1 MHHFF
6 SRRPSRVFGEA
17 NLFLN
22 DSHVS
27 SAKNNAKP
35 PKLTTPIA
43 FLGLGFRVER
53 KNGDPSRR
61 LALSTPFEE
70 STVLESGDPYHA
82 FCQFFKF
89 F

>member
-1 MHHFF
+1 MRNFF
-6 SRRPSRVFGEA
+6 SRRPYRVFGEA
-17 NLFLN
+17 ISFLN
-22 DSHVS
+22 DSHVR
-27 SAKNNAKP
+27 SAKNNRTP
-35 PKLTTPIA
+35 LNLTTPIA

-82 FCQFFKF
+82 F
-89 F
+89 